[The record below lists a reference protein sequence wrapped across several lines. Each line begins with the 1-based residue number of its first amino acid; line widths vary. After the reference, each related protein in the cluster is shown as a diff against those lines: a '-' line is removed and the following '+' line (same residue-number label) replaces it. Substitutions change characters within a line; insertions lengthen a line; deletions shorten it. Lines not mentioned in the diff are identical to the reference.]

1 MQGTQKVS
9 CTPETRAKA
18 VIQVHGAQNIPC
30 RFNPSRNMLKYTVIK
45 LTKIKDKEKILNAPR
60 QKQQITYNK
69 IPKRLSADK
78 SAEVLPA
85 RKEWHNVPKVMKLKN
100 LQARVLYIPS
110 EALTE
115 S

>member
-1 MQGTQKVS
+1 
-9 CTPETRAKA
+9 
-18 VIQVHGAQNIPC
+18 
-30 RFNPSRNMLKYTVIK
+30 MLKYTVIK
-45 LTKIKDKEKILNAPR
+45 LTKIKDKEKILSAPR

-69 IPKRLSADK
+69 IPKRLSSDK

-85 RKEWHNVPKVMKLKN
+85 RKEWHNVSKVMKLKN